1 MNDKLD
7 WKNGAVGLMKYIELV
22 EMLLLPSLEDIEDT
36 NGIYTIK
43 IVNND
48 EVEKMQ
54 PSEHVPIDA
63 TICMQIFYD
72 RYNSNAIYL
81 KSKYKE
87 YIRNETI
94 QGLIK
99 SLGLDVDK
107 FWLLIL
113 FLYDYCESTFC
124 QGVTMNLSPLEQ
136 IRKLNET
143 IHSANENADMNLTLK
158 IGRKKYEIQDSTAIK
173 LLGYILNTYSNEEV
187 DDEYFKL
194 VNTKHKKDEPIML
207 NDSPYIAFFARTL
220 LIFFDTQPQVKA
232 KRKKGANHS
241 IKETDLVCQLIYF
254 TNISRKK
261 CWLETENETLKAFLK
276 QYKNYKYPDNISSIY
291 PDFTL

>member
-1 MNDKLD
+1 MKDKLD
-7 WKNGAVGLMKYIELV
+7 WKDGAVGLMKYIELV

-43 IVNND
+43 LVNND

-54 PSEHVPIDA
+54 PSEHAPIDA

-87 YIRNETI
+87 YTRNETI

-107 FWLLIL
+107 FWLLVL
-113 FLYDYCESTFC
+113 FLYDYCESTFYH
-124 QGVTMNLSPLEQ
+124 GITMNLSPLEQ

-173 LLGYILNTYSNEEV
+173 LLGYILNTYSNDNV
-187 DDEYFKL
+187 DDNYFKL
-194 VNTKHKKDEPIML
+194 INKKHIQERAETL
-207 NDSPYIAFFARTL
+207 SSSQYIAFFARTL
-220 LIFFDTQPQVKA
+220 FIFFDTQPQVKA

-254 TNISRKK
+254 TDMSQNE
-261 CWLETENETLKAFLK
+261 CWKDTENETLKAFLK